1 MDTLRNRTLPFISG
15 VVLTVNF
22 LAFWAFPIA
31 GMGQLYKGLLKPY
44 LQPIYIWIEQNKIL
58 RSFAANYVYTKPEHA
73 DFFALSLLATLN
85 CSITIPFVFYWQL
98 KYGSLPFWLI
108 YAYYCSWVGIGGT
121 MMGTAYGMAH
131 KEGHYFGLYK
141 KYIRDSF
148 VGHFF
153 ENWLGIFFGNVP
165 WNFTTS
171 HNLIHHRL
179 DGGMGDTFY
188 EWDIDR
194 SSLSDF
200 MLYVHRILMH
210 MVGYSSLKFFHAHG
224 MKSKAEQLE
233 GGVKFY
239 VGAIVA
245 ILALTRSPMFVFWVM
260 VQPMICMCYFLALI
274 NFGFHGFIEYDEH
287 GNHIEMVNSTAILD
301 GEDDLFGEDDHMTH
315 HYNTTVYFKDLKAHQ
330 ESKKAE
336 FARVKASVFQ
346 KISIVELSIFTVLGL
361 WDKLAD
367 HYVDFTGKMTREE
380 IKAMLKVRCQ
390 RIEMPYDAYQKF
402 LENPTPEA
410 RKELVATAKAKA
422 AKDYAIEHGTE
433 VPAAVPAAAVAKED
447 RSSPKSVV
455 AEDEQ

>member
-1 MDTLRNRTLPFISG
+1 M
-15 VVLTVNF
+15 TVNF
-22 LAFWAFPIA
+22 LIFWAVPMA
-31 GMGQLYKGLLKPY
+31 GMGQLYKGFLKPY
-44 LQPIYIWIEQNKIL
+44 LQPIYLWIEQNKIL
-58 RSFAANYVYTKPEHA
+58 RSFAANYLYTKPEHA
-73 DFFALSLLATLN
+73 DFFAMSLLATLN
-85 CSITIPFVFYWQL
+85 CSITIPFVFYWQF
-98 KYGSLPFWLI
+98 KYGSLPYWLI
-108 YAYYCSWVGIGGT
+108 YAYYCSWVGIGGSI
-121 MMGTAYGMAH
+121 MGAAYGLAH

-141 KYIRDSF
+141 KYVRDSF

-194 SSLSDF
+194 SSFSDF
-200 MLYVHRILMH
+200 MLYIHRILMH
-210 MVGYSSLKFFHAHG
+210 MVGYSSLKFFYAHG

-239 VGAIVA
+239 VGSIVA
-245 ILALTRSPMFVFWVM
+245 ILAVTRSPMFVFWVLI
-260 VQPMICMCYFLALI
+260 QPLMCMCYFLALI
-274 NFGFHGFIEYDEH
+274 NIGFHGFIEYDEH
-287 GNHIEMVNSTAILD
+287 GNHIEMVNSTAIMD

-336 FARVKASVFQ
+336 YARVKASVFQ

-380 IKAMLKVRCQ
+380 IKAMLKVRSQ
-390 RIEMPYDAYQKF
+390 RIETPYDAYQKF

-410 RKELVATAKAKA
+410 RKELHVIAKAKA

-433 VPAAVPAAAVAKED
+433 VPAAPAVEKED